1 MTMSGVFAIIS
12 EKENR
17 IEDAIGA
24 AEHMTQGLA
33 AYGSA
38 DNGYEILG
46 AAGKQVILGSC
57 LSGMHREVPAGKPVI
72 MTRRFMAVCDAI
84 IYNRD
89 EMLKAILGGG
99 NSRKERRKAVPT
111 GEDVSDE
118 ELLVLIYEKLGTK
131 GLLRVNGDFAAV
143 LVGRG
148 DGSVRLLRDHIGVRP
163 LYYVRTE
170 GRITVSSDYRPMLHL
185 GFIKA
190 EIDGNTM
197 YDALTLGS
205 MASETDTAFAN
216 VKKAVHGSVTRFSDD
231 EEVRTER
238 FYIPGARKAKKRDYD
253 EEYYDEAARLL
264 RDAVRIRYEAVL
276 GTKIGCEFSGGLDSG
291 MVTAL
296 IDELA
301 DLRGE
306 EKPVVFT
313 WSPAPWDYKIRQTDS
328 GKLRDEREVITRFC
342 AEKGNTCIFRN
353 AQEATNKEKILSRGA
368 REEICEYETGII
380 ADSME
385 ALADAGAQ
393 AVFSGWGGDEGIS
406 MRFGPF
412 HLAQA
417 GEYRAY
423 LKSAVHA
430 AGGSPKKY
438 LGFMRRTARYLYESR
453 KPWNGIKANGLHFSV
468 VQPAFEEEM
477 RRSNSKK
484 KKYFGVSPEKNLLSG
499 TLESRTLLAAS
510 AGADAGVMYIFPLLD
525 SRVLDFALTVP
536 RRLYIEGNT
545 KRVLPQR
552 ALSDILPDYLTTFAG
567 TSNVEKEDTGRMD
580 FYTEIEEKAYDV
592 LTDFYFEHI
601 DRLRFEDYLDFD
613 EMKKTI
619 TEEKDPVIRTALRNM
634 LRLLYKM
641 QLLMR

>member
-1 MTMSGVFAIIS
+1 MSGIFAIIS

-17 IEDAIGA
+17 IEDAIGT
-24 AEHMTQGLA
+24 AEHMTEGLA

-38 DNGYEILG
+38 DSGYEILG
-46 AAGKQVILGSC
+46 AAGKQLILGSC
-57 LSGMHREVPAGKPVI
+57 ISGMHREVPAGKPVI
-72 MTRRFMAVCDAI
+72 MTRRFIAVCDAI

-89 EMLKAILGGG
+89 EILRAVSGEG
-99 NSRKERRKAVPT
+99 NSSKKMAKAPLV
-111 GEDVSDE
+111 GKDVSDE
-118 ELLVLIYEKLGTK
+118 ELLVLVYETFGAK

-170 GRITVSSDYRPMLHL
+170 GRITVSTDYRPMLHL
-185 GFIKA
+185 GFIRA
-190 EIDGNTM
+190 EIDENTV

-216 VKKAVHGSVTRFSDD
+216 VKKAVHGSVTRFFDD
-231 EEVRTER
+231 REVKTER
-238 FYIPGARKAKKRDYD
+238 FYIPGARKAKRRVYD

-296 IDELA
+296 IDEYA

-306 EKPVVFT
+306 DKPVVFT

-423 LKSAVHA
+423 LKSAVYA
-430 AGGSPKKY
+430 AGVSPKKY
-438 LGFMRRTARYLYESR
+438 LGFMRRTVRYLYESQ
-453 KPWNGIKANGLHFSV
+453 KPWNGIRANGLDFSV
-468 VQPAFEEEM
+468 AQPAFAEKM
-477 RRSNSKK
+477 RRLKIPYS
-484 KKYFGVSPEKNLLSG
+484 Y
-499 TLESRTLLAAS
+499 A
-510 AGADAGVMYIFPLLD
+510 
-525 SRVLDFALTVP
+525 
-536 RRLYIEGNT
+536 
-545 KRVLPQR
+545 
-552 ALSDILPDYLTTFAG
+552 
-567 TSNVEKEDTGRMD
+567 
-580 FYTEIEEKAYDV
+580 
-592 LTDFYFEHI
+592 
-601 DRLRFEDYLDFD
+601 
-613 EMKKTI
+613 
-619 TEEKDPVIRTALRNM
+619 
-634 LRLLYKM
+634 
-641 QLLMR
+641 

>member
-1 MTMSGVFAIIS
+1 MSGIFAIIS

-17 IEDAIGA
+17 IADAVGA
-24 AEHMTQGLA
+24 ADLMAEGLS

-38 DNGYEILG
+38 DSGYEILG
-46 AAGKQVILGSC
+46 AAGKQIILGSC
-57 LSGMHREVPAGKPVI
+57 ISGMHQGVPQGKPVI
-72 MTRRFMAVCDAI
+72 MTKRFIAVCDAV

-89 EMLKAILGGG
+89 EM
-99 NSRKERRKAVPT
+99 RRAVSSGP
-111 GEDVSDE
+111 DISDE
-118 ELLVLIYEKLGTK
+118 ELLVRVYETIGAR

-170 GRITVSSDYRPMLHL
+170 GRLTVSTDYRPMLHQEY
-185 GFIKA
+185 INA
-190 EIDGNTM
+190 QIDENM
-197 YDALTLGS
+197 VYDALTLGS
-205 MASETDTAFAN
+205 LASETDTAFAN
-216 VKKAVHGSVTRFSDD
+216 VKKPVHGSVTRFPGDG
-231 EEVRTER
+231 EVRTER
-238 FYIPGARKAKKRDYD
+238 FYIPGARKAKARDYD
-253 EEYYDEAARLL
+253 EEYYDEAAWLL
-264 RDAVRIRYEAVL
+264 RDAVRIRYEAVF

-301 DLRGE
+301 DIRGD

-313 WSPAPWDYKIRQTDS
+313 WSPAPWDYKIRQSDD
-328 GKLRDEREVITRFC
+328 GMLRDEREVITRFC
-342 AEKGNTCIFRN
+342 EEKGNPCIFRN
-353 AQEATNKEKILSRGA
+353 AQKATDRERILSRGS

-385 ALADAGAQ
+385 ALADADVR

-417 GEYRAY
+417 GEYKAY
-423 LKSAVHA
+423 FKAAGHA

-438 LGFMRRTARYLYESR
+438 LGFMRRTARYLYESQ
-453 KPWNGIKANGLHFSV
+453 KPWNGIRANGLTFNV
-468 VQPAFEEEM
+468 VQPAFAEEM
-477 RRSNSKK
+477 RHSHTKK

-510 AGADAGVMYIFPLLD
+510 AGADAGVMYLFPLLD
-525 SRVLDFALTVP
+525 ARVLDFALTVP
-536 RRLYIEGNT
+536 RRLYIDGDT
-545 KRVLPQR
+545 KRALPQR

-580 FYTEIEEKAYDV
+580 FYTEIEEKAYGV
-592 LTDFYFEHI
+592 LTDFYFDHI

-619 TEEKDPVIRTALRNM
+619 SEEKDPVIRTVLRNM

>member
-24 AEHMTQGLA
+24 AEHMIQGLA

-38 DNGYEILG
+38 DSGYEILG

-238 FYIPGARKAKKRDYD
+238 FYIPGARKAKKRGYD

-306 EKPVVFT
+306 EKPV
-313 WSPAPWDYKIRQTDS
+313 A
-328 GKLRDEREVITRFC
+328 
-342 AEKGNTCIFRN
+342 
-353 AQEATNKEKILSRGA
+353 A
-368 REEICEYETGII
+368 R
-380 ADSME
+380 
-385 ALADAGAQ
+385 
-393 AVFSGWGGDEGIS
+393 
-406 MRFGPF
+406 
-412 HLAQA
+412 
-417 GEYRAY
+417 
-423 LKSAVHA
+423 
-430 AGGSPKKY
+430 
-438 LGFMRRTARYLYESR
+438 
-453 KPWNGIKANGLHFSV
+453 
-468 VQPAFEEEM
+468 
-477 RRSNSKK
+477 
-484 KKYFGVSPEKNLLSG
+484 
-499 TLESRTLLAAS
+499 
-510 AGADAGVMYIFPLLD
+510 
-525 SRVLDFALTVP
+525 
-536 RRLYIEGNT
+536 
-545 KRVLPQR
+545 
-552 ALSDILPDYLTTFAG
+552 
-567 TSNVEKEDTGRMD
+567 
-580 FYTEIEEKAYDV
+580 
-592 LTDFYFEHI
+592 
-601 DRLRFEDYLDFD
+601 
-613 EMKKTI
+613 
-619 TEEKDPVIRTALRNM
+619 
-634 LRLLYKM
+634 
-641 QLLMR
+641 

>member
-1 MTMSGVFAIIS
+1 MSGVFAIIS

-38 DNGYEILG
+38 DSGYEILG
-46 AAGKQVILGSC
+46 AAGKQVVLGSC

-72 MTRRFMAVCDAI
+72 MTRRFIAVCDAI

-89 EMLKAILGGG
+89 EMLKAVLGGE
-99 NSRKERRKAVPT
+99 NSRKERRKAVPA

-216 VKKAVHGSVTRFSDD
+216 VKKAVHGSITRFLDD
-231 EEVRTER
+231 EEVKTER

-301 DLRGE
+301 DIRGE

-328 GKLRDEREVITRFC
+328 GRLRDEREVITRFC

-368 REEICEYETGII
+368 RDEICEYETGII

-385 ALADAGAQ
+385 ALADAGAE

-430 AGGSPKKY
+430 AGLSPKKY

-453 KPWNGIKANGLHFSV
+453 KPWNGIKANGLDFSV

-484 KKYFGVSPEKNLLSG
+484 MKYFGVSPEKNLLSG

-536 RRLYIEGNT
+536 RRLYIEGNS

-601 DRLRFEDYLDFD
+601 DRLIFEDYLDFD

>member
-1 MTMSGVFAIIS
+1 MSGVFAIIS

-17 IEDAIGA
+17 IEDAIGT
-24 AEHMTQGLA
+24 AEHMTEGLA

-38 DNGYEILG
+38 DSGYEILG
-46 AAGKQVILGSC
+46 AAGKQLILGSC
-57 LSGMHREVPAGKPVI
+57 ISGMHREVPAGKPVI
-72 MTRRFMAVCDAI
+72 MTRRFIAVCDAI

-89 EMLKAILGGG
+89 EILRAVSGEG
-99 NSRKERRKAVPT
+99 NSSKKMAKAPLA
-111 GEDVSDE
+111 GKDVSDE
-118 ELLVLIYEKLGTK
+118 ELLVLVYETFGAK

-143 LVGRG
+143 LVDRG

-163 LYYVRTE
+163 LYYVRSE
-170 GRITVSSDYRPMLHL
+170 GRITISTDYRPMLHL
-185 GFIKA
+185 GFIDA
-190 EIDGNTM
+190 EIDENTI

-216 VKKAVHGSVTRFSDD
+216 VKKAVHGSITRFLGDG
-231 EEVRTER
+231 EIKTER
-238 FYIPGARKAKKRDYD
+238 FYIPGARKAKRRDYD

-264 RDAVRIRYEAVL
+264 RDAVRMRYEAVL

-291 MVTAL
+291 IVTAL
-296 IDELA
+296 IDEYA

-306 EKPVVFT
+306 DKPVVFT

-423 LKSAVHA
+423 LKSAVYA
-430 AGGSPKKY
+430 AGVSPKKY
-438 LGFMRRTARYLYESR
+438 LGFMRRTVRYLYESQ
-453 KPWNGIKANGLHFSV
+453 KPWNGIRANGLDFSV
-468 VQPAFEEEM
+468 AQPAFAEEM
-477 RRSNSKK
+477 RRGHSKK

-525 SRVLDFALTVP
+525 ARVLDFALTVP
-536 RRLYIEGNT
+536 RRLYIDGNT

-552 ALSDILPDYLTTFAG
+552 ALSDILPEYLTTFAG

-580 FYTEIEEKAYDV
+580 FYTEIEEKAYSV

-601 DRLRFEDYLDFD
+601 DRLIFEDYLDFD

-619 TEEKDPVIRTALRNM
+619 SEEKDPVIRTALRNM

>member
-1 MTMSGVFAIIS
+1 MSGIFAIIS

-17 IEDAIGA
+17 IADAAGT
-24 AEHMTQGLA
+24 AELMAEGLSV
-33 AYGSA
+33 YGSA
-38 DNGYEILG
+38 DSGYEILG
-46 AAGKQVILGSC
+46 AAGKQIILGSC
-57 LSGMHREVPAGKPVI
+57 ISGMHQGVPAGKPVI
-72 MTRRFMAVCDAI
+72 MTRRFIAVCDAI
-84 IYNRD
+84 IYNRN
-89 EMLKAILGGG
+89 EMLKAVTAEG
-99 NSRKERRKAVPT
+99 NAGNQTLKAALA
-111 GEDVSDE
+111 GKDVSDE
-118 ELLVLIYEKLGTK
+118 ELLVLIYETLGK
-131 GLLRVNGDFAAV
+131 GGLLRVNGDFAAV
-143 LVGRG
+143 LIGRG
-148 DGSVRLLRDHIGVRP
+148 DGRVRLLRDHIGVRP
-163 LYYVRTE
+163 LYYVRSK
-170 GRITVSSDYRPMLHL
+170 GRLTVSTDYRPMLHL
-185 GFIKA
+185 GFINA
-190 EIDGNTM
+190 EIDENSV

-205 MASETDTAFAN
+205 LASETDTAFAN
-216 VKKAVHGSVTRFSDD
+216 VKKAVHGSVTRFLDD
-231 EEVRTER
+231 GDVRTER
-238 FYIPGARKAKKRDYD
+238 FYIPGARKVKSRDYD
-253 EEYYDEAARLL
+253 EEYYDEAAWLL

-301 DLRGE
+301 DKRGE
-306 EKPVVFT
+306 KKPVVFT
-313 WSPAPWDYKIRQTDS
+313 WSPAPWDYRIRETDNGKI
-328 GKLRDEREVITRFC
+328 RDEREVITRFC
-342 AEKGNTCIFRN
+342 EEKGNPCIFRN
-353 AQEATNKEKILSRGA
+353 AQEATDREKILTRGG

-385 ALADAGAQ
+385 ALADAKVQ

-417 GEYRAY
+417 GEYKAY
-423 LKSAVHA
+423 FKAAGHA

-453 KPWNGIKANGLHFSV
+453 KPWNGIRANGLDFSV
-468 VQPAFEEEM
+468 IQPAFEEEM
-477 RRSNSKK
+477 RHIHTKK
-484 KKYFGVSPEKNLLSG
+484 MKYFGVSPEKNLLSG

-510 AGADAGVMYIFPLLD
+510 AGADAGVMYLFPLLD
-525 SRVLDFALTVP
+525 ARVLDFALTVP
-536 RRLYIEGNT
+536 RRLYIDGDT

-567 TSNVEKEDTGRMD
+567 TSNVEKEDTGRMG
-580 FYTEIEEKAYDV
+580 FYSEIEEQAYGA

-601 DRLRFEDYLDFD
+601 DRLRFEDYLDFE

-619 TEEKDPVIRTALRNM
+619 SEEKDPVIRTALRNM